1 MYSPDCL
8 MPHPVL
14 VKCLS
19 GELLAALVA
28 CGLHEHLRSVNT
40 KGILD
45 IVFTTVLFLSLG
57 SVKVFT
63 VKSNPEESLGR
74 E

>member
-1 MYSPDCL
+1 
-8 MPHPVL
+8 MPRPVL

-28 CGLHEHLRSVNT
+28 YGLHEHLRSVNT

-45 IVFTTVLFLSLG
+45 IVLATVLFLSLG